1 MSVIISNTMP
11 INYLVLI
18 DHVAI
23 LHHLYTHVIIPQAV
37 FEEFQDEGTP
47 AKVKEWVGSH
57 PEWLEV
63 RTVSVPLDSSLTLID
78 VGEREAIYL
87 AKEIRADA
95 LIIDEPDGREA
106 AKRQG
111 LRVIGTLRV
120 LYDAAEAGL
129 CDLRH
134 AYERLQQTTFRAH
147 PQLFKIFLDA
157 QKRQTP
163 IPPPSVP

>member
-1 MSVIISNTMP
+1 MSVIISNTTP

-18 DHVAI
+18 DQINV
-23 LHHLYTHVIIPQAV
+23 LRHLYAHVMIPQAV
-37 FEEFQDEGTP
+37 FGELQDEGTP
-47 AKVKEWVGSH
+47 GKVKAWVASH

-63 RTVSVPLDSSLTLID
+63 RTVSAPLDPMLASLD
-78 VGEREAIYL
+78 VGEREAISL

-129 CDLRH
+129 CELEQTYDD
-134 AYERLQQTTFRAH
+134 LQQTTFRAH
-147 PQLFKIFLDA
+147 PQLFRAFLDA
-157 QKRQTP
+157 HFQSRES
-163 IPPPSVP
+163 PSSQGG

>member
-1 MSVIISNTMP
+1 MSVIISNTTP

-18 DHVAI
+18 DQINV
-23 LHHLYTHVIIPQAV
+23 LRHLYAHVMIPQAV
-37 FEEFQDEGTP
+37 FGELQDEGTP
-47 AKVKEWVGSH
+47 GKVKAWVASH

-63 RTVSVPLDSSLTLID
+63 RTVSAPLDPMLASLD
-78 VGEREAIYL
+78 VGEREAISL

-129 CDLRH
+129 CELEQTYDDLQH
-134 AYERLQQTTFRAH
+134 TTFRAH
-147 PQLFKIFLDA
+147 PQLFRAFLDA
-157 QKRQTP
+157 HFRSRESSSSQGG
-163 IPPPSVP
+163 

>member
-1 MSVIISNTMP
+1 MSVIISNSTP

-18 DHVAI
+18 DQINV
-23 LHHLYTHVIIPQAV
+23 LRHLYAHVMIPQAV
-37 FEEFQDEGTP
+37 FGELQDEGTP
-47 AKVKEWVGSH
+47 GKVKAWVASH

-63 RTVSVPLDSSLTLID
+63 RTVSASLDPMLASLE
-78 VGEREAIYL
+78 VGEREAISL
-87 AKEIRADA
+87 AKEIQADA

-129 CDLRH
+129 CELEQTYDD
-134 AYERLQQTTFRAH
+134 LQQTTFRAH
-147 PQLFKIFLDA
+147 PQLFRAFLDA
-157 QKRQTP
+157 HFQSRESSSSQGG
-163 IPPPSVP
+163 

>member
-1 MSVIISNTMP
+1 MSVIISNTTP

-18 DHVAI
+18 DHIAI
-23 LHHLYTHVIIPQAV
+23 LQHLYTRVTIPQAV
-37 FEEFQDEGTP
+37 SF
-47 AKVKEWVGSH
+47 
-57 PEWLEV
+57 
-63 RTVSVPLDSSLTLID
+63 PLDTSLTWLD
-78 VGEREAIYL
+78 VGEREAIQL

-95 LIIDEPDGREA
+95 LIIDEPDGRQE

-129 CDLRH
+129 CDLVH

-147 PQLFKIFLDA
+147 PQLLKTFLDA
-157 QKRQTP
+157 QRRQTP
-163 IPPPSVP
+163 GLQGG

>member
-1 MSVIISNTMP
+1 MSVIISNTTP

-18 DHVAI
+18 DQINV
-23 LHHLYTHVIIPQAV
+23 LRHLYAHVMIPQAV
-37 FEEFQDEGTP
+37 FGELQDEDTP
-47 AKVKEWVGSH
+47 GKVKAWVASH

-63 RTVSVPLDSSLTLID
+63 RTVSAPLDPMLASLD
-78 VGEREAIYL
+78 VGEREAISL
-87 AKEIRADA
+87 AKEIQADA

-129 CDLRH
+129 CELEQTYDD
-134 AYERLQQTTFRAH
+134 LQQTTFRAH
-147 PQLFKIFLDA
+147 PQLFRAFLDA
-157 QKRQTP
+157 HFQSRESSSSQGG
-163 IPPPSVP
+163 

>member
-1 MSVIISNTMP
+1 MSVIISNTTP

-18 DHVAI
+18 DQINV
-23 LHHLYTHVIIPQAV
+23 LRHLYAHVMIPQAV
-37 FEEFQDEGTP
+37 FGELQDEGTP
-47 AKVKEWVGSH
+47 GKVKAWVASH

-63 RTVSVPLDSSLTLID
+63 RTVSAPLDPMLASLD
-78 VGEREAIYL
+78 VGEREAISL
-87 AKEIRADA
+87 AKEIQADA

-129 CDLRH
+129 CELEQTYDD
-134 AYERLQQTTFRAH
+134 LQQTTFRAH
-147 PQLFKIFLDA
+147 PQLFRAFLDA
-157 QKRQTP
+157 HFQSRASSSSQGG
-163 IPPPSVP
+163 

>member
-1 MSVIISNTMP
+1 MSVIISNTTP

-18 DHVAI
+18 DQINV
-23 LHHLYTHVIIPQAV
+23 LRHLYAHVMIPQAV
-37 FEEFQDEGTP
+37 FGELQDEGTP
-47 AKVKEWVGSH
+47 GKVKAWVASH

-63 RTVSVPLDSSLTLID
+63 RTVSAPLDPMLASLD
-78 VGEREAIYL
+78 VGEREAISL
-87 AKEIRADA
+87 AKEIQADA

-129 CDLRH
+129 CELEQ
-134 AYERLQQTTFRAH
+134 AYDDLQQTTFRAH
-147 PQLFKIFLDA
+147 PQLFRAFLDA
-157 QKRQTP
+157 HFQSRESSSSQGG
-163 IPPPSVP
+163 

>member
-1 MSVIISNTMP
+1 MSVIISNTTP

-18 DHVAI
+18 DQINV
-23 LHHLYTHVIIPQAV
+23 LRHLYAHVMIPQAV
-37 FEEFQDEGTP
+37 FGELQDEGTP
-47 AKVKEWVGSH
+47 GKVKAWVASH

-63 RTVSVPLDSSLTLID
+63 RTVSAPLDPMLASLD
-78 VGEREAIYL
+78 VGEREAINL
-87 AKEIRADA
+87 AKEIQADA

-129 CDLRH
+129 CELEQTYDD
-134 AYERLQQTTFRAH
+134 LQQTTFRAH
-147 PQLFKIFLDA
+147 PQLFRAFLDA
-157 QKRQTP
+157 HFQSRASSSSQGG
-163 IPPPSVP
+163 

>member
-1 MSVIISNTMP
+1 MSVIISNTTP

-18 DHVAI
+18 DQINVLRRLYAHVM
-23 LHHLYTHVIIPQAV
+23 IPQAV
-37 FEEFQDEGTP
+37 FGELQDEGTP
-47 AKVKEWVGSH
+47 GKVKAWVASH

-63 RTVSVPLDSSLTLID
+63 RTVSAPLDPMLASLD
-78 VGEREAIYL
+78 VGEREAISL
-87 AKEIRADA
+87 AKEIQADA

-129 CDLRH
+129 CELEQTYDDH
-134 AYERLQQTTFRAH
+134 QQTTFRAH
-147 PQLFKIFLDA
+147 PQLFRAFLDA
-157 QKRQTP
+157 HFQSRESSSSQGG
-163 IPPPSVP
+163 